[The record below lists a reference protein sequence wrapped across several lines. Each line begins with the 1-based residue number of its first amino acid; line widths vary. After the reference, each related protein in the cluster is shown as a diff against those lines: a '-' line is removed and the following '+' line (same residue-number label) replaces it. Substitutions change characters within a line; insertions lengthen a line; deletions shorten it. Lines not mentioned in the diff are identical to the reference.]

1 MKTLLKGGRVV
12 SGRGWIEA
20 DILLEDDK
28 ISKVEADISDS
39 DARIIDVTG
48 RFIFPGF
55 IDAHTHFD
63 LAVAGTV
70 TADDFETGTRAAVSG
85 GTTTIVDF
93 ATQYR
98 GETLKEALDNWHRK
112 ADQKSSCNYG
122 FHLAISEFSESI
134 SSELEEII
142 RDGVTSFKLYKVLK
156 RLTELGGIAG
166 VHCENSDLV
175 KAMVQEQK
183 ELGNLTTS
191 AHPASRPPLVE
202 AEAIDRLLKIAALAD
217 SPVIV
222 VHLRTKAGLKE
233 VQSARKQGQEV
244 YLETCPQYLLLD
256 DSVYDLPDFEGG
268 KYIIAPPLRKKE
280 DQEALW
286 EALAD
291 DSIQTLST
299 DHCSF
304 TRKQKSAGK
313 EDFTKIPGGMAGVET
328 RPVLMAVQNITLSGK
343 CLINTLCI
351 HTQLCRYIFNAKYS
365 KLQFI
370 GIFDFFI
377 RHHTQ
382 ALLLR

>member
-142 RDGVTSFKLYKVLK
+142 CRFFK
-156 RLTELGGIAG
+156 I
-166 VHCENSDLV
+166 
-175 KAMVQEQK
+175 
-183 ELGNLTTS
+183 
-191 AHPASRPPLVE
+191 
-202 AEAIDRLLKIAALAD
+202 
-217 SPVIV
+217 
-222 VHLRTKAGLKE
+222 
-233 VQSARKQGQEV
+233 
-244 YLETCPQYLLLD
+244 
-256 DSVYDLPDFEGG
+256 
-268 KYIIAPPLRKKE
+268 
-280 DQEALW
+280 
-286 EALAD
+286 
-291 DSIQTLST
+291 
-299 DHCSF
+299 
-304 TRKQKSAGK
+304 
-313 EDFTKIPGGMAGVET
+313 
-328 RPVLMAVQNITLSGK
+328 
-343 CLINTLCI
+343 
-351 HTQLCRYIFNAKYS
+351 
-365 KLQFI
+365 
-370 GIFDFFI
+370 
-377 RHHTQ
+377 
-382 ALLLR
+382 